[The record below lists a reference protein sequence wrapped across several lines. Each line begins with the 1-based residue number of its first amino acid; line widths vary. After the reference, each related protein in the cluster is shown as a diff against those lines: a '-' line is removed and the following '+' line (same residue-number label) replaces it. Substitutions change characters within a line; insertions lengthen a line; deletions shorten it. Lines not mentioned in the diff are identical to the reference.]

1 MSLPQNLLALCE
13 TMLPGETQRGRPDA
27 ATLKRCISTAYY
39 AVFSLLVHAA
49 SSMLAGNSADRKEL
63 RGYVARAFGHN
74 EMAEACR
81 GFSSGNLNT
90 GLKSCLRSSI
100 STDLMDIAATFRSL
114 QQSRHDADY
123 NILQKPKKTDARQ
136 AIQDAKRVFQSW
148 DQVKGTDEARI
159 FLLALLVDE
168 QVKKRV
174 NKNRS

>member
-13 TMLPGETQRGRPDA
+13 TMLPGENQRGRPDA

-39 AVFSLLVHAA
+39 AVFSLLIHAA
-49 SSMLAGNSADRKEL
+49 SSMLAGNSAGRKEL
-63 RGYVARAFGHN
+63 RGYVARAFSHY
-74 EMAEACR
+74 EMAEACK
-81 GFSSGNLNT
+81 GFAGGNLSK
-90 GLKSCLRSSI
+90 GLKPCLQTAI
-100 STDLMDIAATFRSL
+100 STNLKDIAATFRSL

-148 DQVKGTDEARI
+148 DKVKGTDEARI

-168 QVKKRV
+168 RV
-174 NKNRS
+174 KNRS